1 MKPIKVIKTTNVNGE
16 YFIKDDII
24 EPTSKNIDL
33 IIKMN
38 EKGIIEPLSLE
49 EIIKLKREVKKKEEL

>member
-1 MKPIKVIKTTNVNGE
+1 MKPIKVIKTIKVNDE

-24 EPTSKNIDL
+24 EPTNKNIDL

-38 EKGIIEPLSLE
+38 EIGAIEPLSLE

>member
-16 YFIKDDII
+16 YYIKDDII

-49 EIIKLKREVKKKEEL
+49 EIIKLKREIAKKEEL

>member
-1 MKPIKVIKTTNVNGE
+1 MKPIRVIKTININDE

-49 EIIKLKREVKKKEEL
+49 EIIKLKREIAKKEEL